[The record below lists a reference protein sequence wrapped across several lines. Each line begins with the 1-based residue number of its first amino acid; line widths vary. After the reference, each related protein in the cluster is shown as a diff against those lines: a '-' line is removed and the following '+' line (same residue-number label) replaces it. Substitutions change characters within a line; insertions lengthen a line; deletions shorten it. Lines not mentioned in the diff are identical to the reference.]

1 MQRNKLILKRP
12 AQFGPNA
19 RKARL
24 ARYPRR
30 QKGRAC
36 PCFHADARR
45 LPIKFALGLVVP
57 AGLSRS
63 NSTKLAE
70 QNLA

>member
-1 MQRNKLILKRP
+1 MQRNKLILKRR
-12 AQFGPNA
+12 AQFGSNA

-24 ARYPRR
+24 ARCPGR

-45 LPIKFALGLVVP
+45 LPIKFVLCLAVGV
-57 AGLSRS
+57 GLSRS
-63 NSTKLAE
+63 SSTKLAE
-70 QNLA
+70 QNL